1 MFTGHSQLQ
10 QPTLSGVC
18 FSQGSTGLLRWPTLS
33 LELSF
38 SLNRST
44 SYLSP
49 GLSLNFFLRWD
60 IKNQSF
66 MRSCLVS
73 LAHWGHL
80 QRSYT
85 QCLWPDFQ
93 ARHSC
98 ADTWVGGPRA
108 EASPDTQFKTA
119 AASHVQG
126 CWARIWD
133 PEPEHHRCST
143 LCELRPFP
151 TDWWPR
157 KAPRRPSGLSRKH
170 ALSPLFD

>member
-1 MFTGHSQLQ
+1 MFIGHSQLQ

-33 LELSF
+33 VELSF

-44 SYLSP
+44 PYLSP

-66 MRSCLVS
+66 IRSCLVS
-73 LAHWGHL
+73 LAHWDHL

-93 ARHSC
+93 VRNSWADTSGRRTECRSFARHSVQ
-98 ADTWVGGPRA
+98 DGGSEPRA
-108 EASPDTQFKTA
+108 GMLGPD
-119 AASHVQG
+119 
-126 CWARIWD
+126 
-133 PEPEHHRCST
+133 
-143 LCELRPFP
+143 LRPGA
-151 TDWWPR
+151 W
-157 KAPRRPSGLSRKH
+157 APQLLRSVRTP
-170 ALSPLFD
+170 PLPHWLMTP

>member
-66 MRSCLVS
+66 IRSCLVS

-108 EASPDTQFKTA
+108 VQDSGSEPRAGMLGPD
-119 AASHVQG
+119 
-126 CWARIWD
+126 
-133 PEPEHHRCST
+133 
-143 LCELRPFP
+143 LRPGA
-151 TDWWPR
+151 W
-157 KAPRRPSGLSRKH
+157 AP
-170 ALSPLFD
+170 PLLRSVRTPPLPHWLMTP